1 MVALLLIPVTAF
13 GLLLQRPPPLGAL
26 RPEPRAALPRSVPHM
41 IAPVDSSYPLRGTP
55 LDDQVSPV
63 SKFGTLL
70 ATNAIATVSPLASVF
85 IGLVLLSRGK
95 VEPDDDAN
103 ELVGTVGT
111 ILRKLIKP
119 TGSTNWRQMGYTTC
133 PSYDYTKNYPWDD
146 RGSVD
151 VSGCPKIFDGEL
163 NDLTMGYVFSAGKI
177 LRVIL
182 RASPP
187 HMHMCVCT
195 CTCTCAMC
203 PHNALTP
210 SFRPTCALAAPSLHT
225 LRRCTRATGAIEIVI
240 ELLTGS
246 QRGKSM
252 FDAAYGSII
261 SEPAAVKRGISD
273 DAGFAQQFLSG
284 TNPLMI
290 KRVTDIGEV

>member
-1 MVALLLIPVTAF
+1 MIGLLLIPVTAF

-41 IAPVDSSYPLRGTP
+41 IAPLDSSYPLRGTP
-55 LDDQVSPV
+55 LDDQVSPL

-85 IGLVLLSRGK
+85 IGYVLLSRGK
-95 VEPDDDAN
+95 VEPDDDAQ
-103 ELVGTVGT
+103 ELAGTVGT

-119 TGSTNWRQMGYTTC
+119 TGATNWRQMGYTTC
-133 PSYDYTKNYPWDD
+133 KSYNYTKNYHWDD

-177 LRVIL
+177 LRVLL

-187 HMHMCVCT
+187 HTH
-195 CTCTCAMC
+195 AHAHAH
-203 PHNALTP
+203 PHVTSLTP
-210 SFRPTCALAAPSLHT
+210 SSFRPTCALAAPSLHT
-225 LRRCTRATGAIEIVI
+225 LRRCACHRCDRNCHRAPHGQPAGQEHVRCGVREHHLRTRSRQA
-240 ELLTGS
+240 
-246 QRGKSM
+246 R
-252 FDAAYGSII
+252 D
-261 SEPAAVKRGISD
+261 
-273 DAGFAQQFLSG
+273 
-284 TNPLMI
+284 
-290 KRVTDIGEV
+290 